1 MGPITFLLLHRDM
14 IEDPNVTF
22 VGYRVPHPLNTNIEI
37 RVLLV
42 DSTTK
47 CRCRLWDPRVLLVK
61 Q

>member
-1 MGPITFLLLHRDM
+1 M

-42 DSTTK
+42 DNTIM
-47 CRCRLWDPRVLLVK
+47 CRFRLLDHHVLLAK
-61 Q
+61 QLQIVAHAL